1 MPRPS
6 CLAIHLGRK
15 RGLSKTVHKLD
26 CPVRKGGEH
35 LLSPL
40 GRCLPGIVL
49 PNPSIRSVPASA
61 TNERRVNTLELHD
74 VKPLRLDIASAVIH
88 KIHGP
93 KGRHIHGIRVYPEI
107 CRGLLRAAVAAAPC
121 GIKLARKLPPVKK
134 RHLAAAVIELVASH
148 GKGAGVAAMTVD
160 EAEMPGAV
168 MVELTTDA
176 RSDLV
181 EKVVPKGQCSG
192 IIDEVVGRPKSKR
205 RPIENFRPTLTHKVH
220 YPLGRH
226 PISAQG
232 IMPSMIL
239 RAAEPKNN
247 QVAVCEVGLNR
258 RPRRSLEKQLFSP
271 PFRGRAKAIPM
282 NRPQRAIHTGADR
295 DKHK

>member
-1 MPRPS
+1 
-6 CLAIHLGRK
+6 
-15 RGLSKTVHKLD
+15 
-26 CPVRKGGEH
+26 
-35 LLSPL
+35 
-40 GRCLPGIVL
+40 
-49 PNPSIRSVPASA
+49 
-61 TNERRVNTLELHD
+61 
-74 VKPLRLDIASAVIH
+74 
-88 KIHGP
+88 
-93 KGRHIHGIRVYPEI
+93 
-107 CRGLLRAAVAAAPC
+107 
-121 GIKLARKLPPVKK
+121 
-134 RHLAAAVIELVASH
+134 
-148 GKGAGVAAMTVD
+148 MTVD
-160 EAEMPGAV
+160 EAEVPGAV

-282 NRPQRAIHTGADR
+282 NGPQRQSIPGPTETSTNRNGIKSIFYAAAFLTVTV
-295 DKHK
+295 K

>member
-6 CLAIHLGRK
+6 CLTIHLGRK
-15 RGLSKTVHKLD
+15 RGLSKSVHKLD

-74 VKPLRLDIASAVIH
+74 VKPLRLDVASAVIH
-88 KIHGP
+88 KAHGSKGRYIHGFW
-93 KGRHIHGIRVYPEI
+93 VYPEI
-107 CRGLLRAAVAAAPC
+107 CRSLLRATVAAAPC
-121 GIKLARKLPPVKK
+121 GVKLACQLPPVKK
-134 RHLAAAVIELVASH
+134 RYLAAAVIELIAGH

-160 EAEMPGAV
+160 EAEVPSAV
-168 MVELTTDA
+168 MVELTADA
-176 RSDLV
+176 RGDLAQ
-181 EKVVPKGQCSG
+181 KVVPKGQCPG

-205 RPIENFRPTLTHKVH
+205 WTIEHLRPTLIHKVH
-220 YPLGRH
+220 YPLGCH

-258 RPRRSLEKQLFSP
+258 RPRRSLEKQLFRHLSVVEPRPSP
-271 PFRGRAKAIPM
+271 
-282 NRPQRAIHTGADR
+282 
-295 DKHK
+295 